1 VKTNPDFKRV
11 QPLPVVSDLFVP
23 IVATGPQRLLDG
35 TPSDSSLRPPIM
47 ERVGYARSGFQREN
61 PPAIRAVN

>member
-23 IVATGPQRLLDG
+23 IVTGAPQRLSDG
-35 TPSDSSLRPPIM
+35 TPSHTSLPPPIM
-47 ERVGYARSGFQREN
+47 ERIGYASSGFRRES